1 MTKKKR
7 EGISK
12 KTRFEVFKRDKF
24 TCQYCGKKAP
34 DVVLHIDHIKPVAAG
49 GKSDILNL
57 VTACLDCNSGK
68 GARILT
74 DNAVLDAQRAQ
85 IEALQERREQLE
97 MLIEWRDELADQ
109 GTTKI
114 VALERAIADE
124 FEWEGLSDYAKGQLK
139 QWLKKFDLGELFEAT
154 SQSAGSYLKYDD
166 KGVPTTESCNKA
178 FGMIP
183 RVAAV
188 KRQEKTKP
196 WLRDLLYIKGIL
208 RNRLTYVG
216 DKVANEYLE
225 AAFAQGFD
233 AEDLKHIAK
242 TMRNWTQWCSAMS
255 ELLNSGGGK

>member
-85 IEALQERREQLE
+85 IEAVKERR
-97 MLIEWRDELADQ
+97 
-109 GTTKI
+109 
-114 VALERAIADE
+114 
-124 FEWEGLSDYAKGQLK
+124 
-139 QWLKKFDLGELFEAT
+139 
-154 SQSAGSYLKYDD
+154 
-166 KGVPTTESCNKA
+166 
-178 FGMIP
+178 
-183 RVAAV
+183 
-188 KRQEKTKP
+188 
-196 WLRDLLYIKGIL
+196 
-208 RNRLTYVG
+208 
-216 DKVANEYLE
+216 
-225 AAFAQGFD
+225 
-233 AEDLKHIAK
+233 
-242 TMRNWTQWCSAMS
+242 
-255 ELLNSGGGK
+255 